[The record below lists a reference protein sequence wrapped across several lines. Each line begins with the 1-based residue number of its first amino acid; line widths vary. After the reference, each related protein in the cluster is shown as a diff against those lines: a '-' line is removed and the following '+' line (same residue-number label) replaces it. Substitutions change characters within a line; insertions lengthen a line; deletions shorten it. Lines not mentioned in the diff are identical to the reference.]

1 MVVKPLRISHK
12 QVSLHVEKNDKKGV
26 GEGGN
31 EENAREEKGSYIRQD
46 FLTGQAKELAEGVG
60 GGGNEENA
68 REKKG
73 SYKRKDLNIL
83 TEQAKE
89 LANAGE
95 GSTDTNLDVISPN
108 FDDLKEK
115 SGGGKGKSEE
125 IVKSM
130 KLTKDLDLIAFVLD
144 ICPVPAK

>member
-60 GGGNEENA
+60 GGKNEENA

-73 SYKRKDLNIL
+73 SNKRQDLKIL
-83 TEQAKE
+83 TGQAKE
-89 LANAGE
+89 LADVGE
-95 GSTDTNLDVISPN
+95 GGPDTN

-125 IVKSM
+125 FGKS
-130 KLTKDLDLIAFVLD
+130 KRLPKDLDLIAFVLD